1 MKTEKTGKTKKVH
14 AEARRRG
21 EKHKEKANFLG
32 PDGLVYAE
40 ARRRRGIEVVHDAVQ
55 PFLEGGGAKINQ

>member
-14 AEARRRG
+14 
-21 EKHKEKANFLG
+21 
-32 PDGLVYAE
+32 AE